1 MKAHEINF
9 DFLSNSLL
17 FGINVSHLEIRNDE
31 TMLFHPVFEIKL
43 GFIFFNV
50 SYRNTDLTIGRE

>member
-17 FGINVSHLEIRNDE
+17 FGINVSYLEIRNDE